1 MRTATQNQDCHR
13 SQHQKAH
20 VRWLEL
26 QKRRLLNELRA
37 INRELHTSRPGR
49 VRHVDEECGL

>member
-1 MRTATQNQDCHR
+1 MRTATQECHR
-13 SQHQKAH
+13 SQRDKAH
-20 VRWLEL
+20 TRYLEL
-26 QKRRLLNELRA
+26 RRRALLNELRA